1 MQSASH
7 LVLSQI
13 CGLTVLQLRSER
25 AQYSAQSPR
34 RAAGERNTT
43 ILSQLADVP
52 ALFHS
57 APPLQLSIYSNSCL
71 LQAGLWGALL
81 SAGRTDNQAFIVRA
95 RRGR

>member
-57 APPLQLSIYSNSCL
+57 APPPPPSAQHLQ
-71 LQAGLWGALL
+71 
-81 SAGRTDNQAFIVRA
+81 
-95 RRGR
+95 